1 MKDTKMI
8 RVTSRG
14 YVTTSRGRVISPIM
28 SPYRESIS
36 RIWSMI
42 TTDRA
47 DVEEKLPDGSFVKLT
62 AQNFDK
68 DNFVSEEV
76 KQVEKPELKDPVE
89 TFKNTD
95 GENKAPEE
103 KKEENTN
110 KQEQVETP
118 VQNNAESGNNSDE
131 VDEEPAKDKNTE
143 APVEGE
149 NKAPEEDSNKQEQV
163 ETPVQNNNQNND
175 PRYNKKNKNKNRNN
189 NQNANKQ
196 SVEVT
201 AEPVQ

>member
-103 KKEENTN
+103 
-110 KQEQVETP
+110 
-118 VQNNAESGNNSDE
+118 
-131 VDEEPAKDKNTE
+131 
-143 APVEGE
+143 
-149 NKAPEEDSNKQEQV
+149 DSNKQEQV
-163 ETPVQNNNQNND
+163 ETPVQNNNHNND

-201 AEPVQ
+201 VEPVK

>member
-68 DNFVSEEV
+68 DNFISEEV

-89 TFKNTD
+89 TFKNID
-95 GENKAPEE
+95 
-103 KKEENTN
+103 
-110 KQEQVETP
+110 
-118 VQNNAESGNNSDE
+118 
-131 VDEEPAKDKNTE
+131 
-143 APVEGE
+143 GE

>member
-68 DNFVSEEV
+68 DNFVSKEV

-95 GENKAPEE
+95 
-103 KKEENTN
+103 
-110 KQEQVETP
+110 
-118 VQNNAESGNNSDE
+118 
-131 VDEEPAKDKNTE
+131 
-143 APVEGE
+143 GE

-201 AEPVQ
+201 AEPVK

>member
-118 VQNNAESGNNSDE
+118 VQNN
-131 VDEEPAKDKNTE
+131 
-143 APVEGE
+143 
-149 NKAPEEDSNKQEQV
+149 
-163 ETPVQNNNQNND
+163 NQNND

>member
-95 GENKAPEE
+95 GENKVPEE
-103 KKEENTN
+103 DSN

-118 VQNNAESGNNSDE
+118 VQNNAESENNSDK

>member
-103 KKEENTN
+103 
-110 KQEQVETP
+110 
-118 VQNNAESGNNSDE
+118 
-131 VDEEPAKDKNTE
+131 
-143 APVEGE
+143 
-149 NKAPEEDSNKQEQV
+149 DSNKQEQV

-201 AEPVQ
+201 VEPVK

>member
-103 KKEENTN
+103 DSN

-118 VQNNAESGNNSDE
+118 VQNNAESENNSDE
-131 VDEEPAKDKNTE
+131 VDKEPAKDKNTE

>member
-95 GENKAPEE
+95 GENKVPEE
-103 KKEENTN
+103 DSN

-118 VQNNAESGNNSDE
+118 VQNNAESENNSDE

-143 APVEGE
+143 APVEGD
-149 NKAPEEDSNKQEQV
+149 NKSPEENTNKQEQV

-201 AEPVQ
+201 VEPVK

>member
-95 GENKAPEE
+95 GENKVPEE
-103 KKEENTN
+103 DSN

-118 VQNNAESGNNSDE
+118 VQNNAESENNSDE

-163 ETPVQNNNQNND
+163 ETPVQNNNRNND

>member
-95 GENKAPEE
+95 GENKVPEE
-103 KKEENTN
+103 DSN

-118 VQNNAESGNNSDE
+118 VQNNAESENNSDE

-201 AEPVQ
+201 VEPVK